1 MDEEEAE
8 LRNPFPSPP
17 SHYQNYTT
25 HNLKLL
31 SLLQERVGDGEVSQ
45 VNQYHVLSDQSDIPD
60 WSLTQLDKP
69 RVDWILEEGSYTVF
83 GDTWPIKEEIPS
95 LAELGGHQLY
105 PADPSVDRRPA
116 LQTVLKSLLYT
127 YSRLLDA
134 LLLPPPTLS
143 SAMDQPEWQKHVEWI
158 TIMAQNIM
166 AAANDLRPVQ
176 ARGSLEIMMKRQL
189 ELRQEETKAIHKKC
203 DDLEARIEAIRQA
216 SKNEASVPREQKPAA
231 VAQGSRTESINRV

>member
-83 GDTWPIKEEIPS
+83 GDTWPVSQNLCVDQDTVQLKQF
-95 LAELGGHQLY
+95 LDQGGNPLTRRARRTPTVSCRSQCRSVTSIGRVY
-105 PADPSVDRRPA
+105 VAQFYVDRRPA

-176 ARGSLEIMMKRQL
+176 VSLCL
-189 ELRQEETKAIHKKC
+189 AIQMHL
-203 DDLEARIEAIRQA
+203 DEWH
-216 SKNEASVPREQKPAA
+216 A
-231 VAQGSRTESINRV
+231 VLGTGEP